1 MCYNKLVVLIKQE
14 ILFQEEYTMEAKME
28 KIDVNI
34 VKFEVKV
41 EAEKFDAALTRAYKK
56 NVKNF
61 NVPGFRKGK
70 VPMNVVKKYYGIEV
84 LLEDAVNFA
93 IEGSYSEVLQEN
105 SIIPVDYPKI
115 DVVEVGEGKDFV
127 YTAEVTVYPEVELGE
142 YKGLSIEKKT
152 YEVTEE
158 EVSKKL
164 KEMQEKNA
172 RVETKE
178 EGTVENGNI
187 AVIDFKGYV
196 DGEAFQGGEGND
208 YSLEIGSKT
217 FIDTFEEQ
225 LVGAKVNDTV
235 EVNVTFPENYGK
247 EELNGK
253 PAKFEVTI
261 KEIKVKELPE
271 LDDEFAK
278 ETSEFDTIADLK
290 ADVTKKLEEA
300 NAERA
305 EREFEE
311 AVITAVAGNAKVEIP
326 EVMVEKEVD
335 KMVQNLQQRLQYQ
348 GLSLE
353 QYFQFTG
360 TDEEKMR
367 EYMRTNAQTKV
378 KVDLVLEAIEKAENI
393 EATEEEIKAKAVEVA
408 KMYSASEDEKM
419 VDLLMQSQQA
429 ALRADVI
436 TNKTMK
442 LLIENNKQSYI
453 NCQEKFWQLLKYF
466 FNKIK

>member
-1 MCYNKLVVLIKQE
+1 
-14 ILFQEEYTMEAKME
+14 MEAKME
-28 KIDVNI
+28 KIDVNV

-41 EAEKFDAALTRAYKK
+41 EANKFNEALTRAYKK

-70 VPMNVVKKYYGIEV
+70 VPMNVVKQYYGVGV

-93 IEGSYSEVLQEN
+93 IDGSYSEVLKEN
-105 SIIPVDYPKI
+105 NIIPVDYPKI

-142 YKGLSIEKKT
+142 YKGLSVEKKT

-158 EVSKKL
+158 EVAKKL

-172 RVETKE
+172 RVESKE

-187 AVIDFKGYV
+187 AVIDFKGFV
-196 DGEAFQGGEGND
+196 DGEAFQGGEGHD

-278 ETSEFDTIADLK
+278 ETSEFDTIAELK
-290 ADVTKKLEEA
+290 ADITTKLEAA

-305 EREFEE
+305 DREFEE
-311 AVITAVAGNAKVEIP
+311 AVINAVAENAKVEIP
-326 EVMVEKEVD
+326 AVMVEKEVD

-348 GLSLE
+348 GLNLE

-360 TDEEKMR
+360 TDE
-367 EYMRTNAQTKV
+367 
-378 KVDLVLEAIEKAENI
+378 
-393 EATEEEIKAKAVEVA
+393 
-408 KMYSASEDEKM
+408 
-419 VDLLMQSQQA
+419 
-429 ALRADVI
+429 
-436 TNKTMK
+436 
-442 LLIENNKQSYI
+442 
-453 NCQEKFWQLLKYF
+453 
-466 FNKIK
+466 

>member
-1 MCYNKLVVLIKQE
+1 
-14 ILFQEEYTMEAKME
+14 MEAKME
-28 KIDVNI
+28 KIDVNV

-41 EAEKFDAALTRAYKK
+41 EAEKFNEALTRAYKK
-56 NVKNF
+56 NVKHF

-70 VPMNVVKKYYGIEV
+70 VPMNMVKKYYGIEV
-84 LLEDAVNFA
+84 LLEDAINFA
-93 IEGSYSEVLQEN
+93 IEGSYGKVLEEN
-105 SIIPVDYPKI
+105 NIIPVDYPKV

-127 YTAEVTVYPEVELGE
+127 YTAEVTVYPEVELGA
-142 YKGLSIEKKT
+142 YTGLSIENKT

-164 KEMQEKNA
+164 KEMQEKGA
-172 RVETKE
+172 RIETKE
-178 EGTVENGNI
+178 DGTVENGNI
-187 AVIDFKGYV
+187 AVIDFKGFV
-196 DGEAFQGGEGND
+196 DGEAFQGGEGTD

-225 LVGAKVNDTV
+225 LIGAKVNDTV

-261 KEIKVKELPE
+261 KEVKVKELPE

-278 ETSEFDTIADLK
+278 ETSEFDTFAELK
-290 ADVTKKLEEA
+290 EDITKKLEAA
-300 NAERA
+300 NETRS

-311 AVITAVAGNAKVEIP
+311 AVITAVAGNAKVDVP
-326 EVMVEKEVD
+326 AVMVEKEVD
-335 KMVQNLQQRLQYQ
+335 KMVKNLEQRLQYQ

-360 TDEEKMR
+360 TDADKMR
-367 EYMRTNAQTKV
+367 EYMRENARTKV
-378 KVDLVLEAIEKAENI
+378 KVDLVLEAIEKAEKF
-393 EATEEEIKAKAVEVA
+393 EATEEEIREKAKEVA
-408 KMYSASEDEKM
+408 KMYSAQEDEKM
-419 VDLLMQSQQA
+419 VDLLLQSQAA
-429 ALRADVI
+429 ALKADVV

-442 LLIENNKQSYI
+442 FLLENNK
-453 NCQEKFWQLLKYF
+453 
-466 FNKIK
+466 

>member
-1 MCYNKLVVLIKQE
+1 
-14 ILFQEEYTMEAKME
+14 MEAKME

-93 IEGSYSEVLQEN
+93 IEGSYSEVLKEN
-105 SIIPVDYPKI
+105 NIVPVDYPKI

-127 YTAEVTVYPEVELGE
+127 YTAEVTVYPEVELGD

-196 DGEAFQGGEGND
+196 DGEAFQGGEGKD

-235 EVNVTFPENYGK
+235 EVNVAFPENYGK

-278 ETSEFDTIADLK
+278 ETSEFDNIADLK

-300 NAERA
+300 NTERS

-326 EVMVEKEVD
+326 EVMIEKEVD

-348 GLSLE
+348 GLTLE

-367 EYMRTNAQTKV
+367 EYMRANAQTKV

-393 EATEEEIKAKAVEVA
+393 EATEEEIREKAVEVA

-419 VDLLMQSQQA
+419 IDLLMQSQQA

-436 TNKTMK
+436 TNKTIK
-442 LLIENNKQSYI
+442 LLIENNK
-453 NCQEKFWQLLKYF
+453 
-466 FNKIK
+466 

>member
-1 MCYNKLVVLIKQE
+1 
-14 ILFQEEYTMEAKME
+14 MEAKME
-28 KIDVNI
+28 KIDVNV

-41 EAEKFDAALTRAYKK
+41 EANKFNEALTRAYKK

-70 VPMNVVKKYYGIEV
+70 VPMNVVKQYYGVGV

-93 IEGSYSEVLQEN
+93 IDGSYSEVLKEKN
-105 SIIPVDYPKI
+105 IIPVDYPKI

-142 YKGLSIEKKT
+142 YKGLSVEKKT

-158 EVSKKL
+158 EVAKKL

-172 RVETKE
+172 RVESKE

-187 AVIDFKGYV
+187 AVIDFKGFV
-196 DGEAFQGGEGND
+196 DGEAFQGGEGHD

-278 ETSEFDTIADLK
+278 ETSEFDTIAELK
-290 ADVTKKLEEA
+290 ADITTKLEAA

-305 EREFEE
+305 DREFEE
-311 AVITAVAGNAKVEIP
+311 AVINAVAENAKVEIP
-326 EVMVEKEVD
+326 AVMVEKEVD

-348 GLSLE
+348 GLNLE

-367 EYMRTNAQTKV
+367 EYMRENAATKV
-378 KVDLVLEAIEKAENI
+378 KVDLVLEAVEKAENI
-393 EATEEEIKAKAVEVA
+393 DATEEEIKEKAVEVA
-408 KMYSASEDEKM
+408 KMYSASEDDKM
-419 VDLLMQSQQA
+419 VELLMQSQQA
-429 ALRADVI
+429 ALRSDVI
-436 TNKTMK
+436 TNKAVK
-442 LLIENNKQSYI
+442 FLLENNK
-453 NCQEKFWQLLKYF
+453 
-466 FNKIK
+466 

>member
-1 MCYNKLVVLIKQE
+1 
-14 ILFQEEYTMEAKME
+14 MEAKME

-93 IEGSYSEVLQEN
+93 IEGSYSEVLKEN
-105 SIIPVDYPKI
+105 NIVPVDYPKI

-172 RVETKE
+172 RVEAKE

-196 DGEAFQGGEGND
+196 DGEAFQGGEGKD

-300 NAERA
+300 NAERS

-326 EVMVEKEVD
+326 EVMIEKEVD

-348 GLSLE
+348 GLTLE

-378 KVDLVLEAIEKAENI
+378 KVDLVLEAIEKAENV
-393 EATEEEIKAKAVEVA
+393 EATEEEIRAKAVEVA
-408 KMYSASEDEKM
+408 KMYAASEDEKM

-442 LLIENNKQSYI
+442 LLLENNK
-453 NCQEKFWQLLKYF
+453 
-466 FNKIK
+466 

>member
-1 MCYNKLVVLIKQE
+1 
-14 ILFQEEYTMEAKME
+14 MEAKME

-93 IEGSYSEVLQEN
+93 IEGSYSEVLKEN
-105 SIIPVDYPKI
+105 NIIPVDYPKI

-172 RVETKE
+172 RIEVKT

-196 DGEAFQGGEGND
+196 DGEAFQGGEGKD

-278 ETSEFDTIADLK
+278 ETSEFDNIADLK
-290 ADVTKKLEEA
+290 ADVTKKLEDA
-300 NAERA
+300 NNERA

-311 AVITAVAGNAKVEIP
+311 AVITAVAENAKVEIP

-360 TDEEKMR
+360 TDQEKMR
-367 EYMRTNAQTKV
+367 EYMRSNAQTKV

-393 EATEEEIKAKAVEVA
+393 DATEEEIKAKAIEVA
-408 KMYSASEDEKM
+408 KMYSQSEDEKM
-419 VDLLMQSQQA
+419 IDLLMQSQQA

-442 LLIENNKQSYI
+442 LLLENNK
-453 NCQEKFWQLLKYF
+453 
-466 FNKIK
+466 

>member
-1 MCYNKLVVLIKQE
+1 
-14 ILFQEEYTMEAKME
+14 MEAKME
-28 KIDVNI
+28 KIDVNV

-41 EAEKFDAALTRAYKK
+41 EANKFNEALTRAYKK

-70 VPMNVVKKYYGIEV
+70 VPMNVVKQYYGVGV

-93 IEGSYSEVLQEN
+93 IDGSYSEVLKEN
-105 SIIPVDYPKI
+105 NIIPVDYPKI

-142 YKGLSIEKKT
+142 YKGLSVEKKT

-158 EVSKKL
+158 EVAKKL

-172 RVETKE
+172 RVESKE

-187 AVIDFKGYV
+187 AVIDFKGFV
-196 DGEAFQGGEGND
+196 DGEAFQGGEGHD

-278 ETSEFDTIADLK
+278 ETSEFDTIAELK
-290 ADVTKKLEEA
+290 ADITTKLEAA

-305 EREFEE
+305 DREFEE
-311 AVITAVAGNAKVEIP
+311 AVINAVAENAKVEIP
-326 EVMVEKEVD
+326 AVMVEKEVD

-348 GLSLE
+348 GLNLE

-367 EYMRTNAQTKV
+367 EYMRENAATKV
-378 KVDLVLEAIEKAENI
+378 KVDLVLEAVEKAENI
-393 EATEEEIKAKAVEVA
+393 DATEEEIKEKAVEVA
-408 KMYSASEDEKM
+408 KMYSASEDDKM
-419 VDLLMQSQQA
+419 VELLMQSQQA
-429 ALRADVI
+429 ALRSDVI
-436 TNKTMK
+436 TNKSVK
-442 LLIENNKQSYI
+442 FLLENNK
-453 NCQEKFWQLLKYF
+453 
-466 FNKIK
+466 

>member
-1 MCYNKLVVLIKQE
+1 
-14 ILFQEEYTMEAKME
+14 MEAKME
-28 KIDVNI
+28 KIDVNV

-70 VPMNVVKKYYGIEV
+70 VPMNVVKQYYGVGV

-93 IEGSYSEVLQEN
+93 IDGSYSEVLKEN
-105 SIIPVDYPKI
+105 NIIPVDYPKI

-142 YKGLSIEKKT
+142 YKGLSVEKKT

-158 EVSKKL
+158 EVAKKL

-172 RVETKE
+172 RVESKE

-187 AVIDFKGYV
+187 AVIDFKGFV
-196 DGEAFQGGEGND
+196 DGEAFQGGEGHD

-278 ETSEFDTIADLK
+278 ETSEFDTIAELK
-290 ADVTKKLEEA
+290 ADITTKLEAA

-305 EREFEE
+305 DREFEE
-311 AVITAVAGNAKVEIP
+311 AVINAVAENAKVEIP
-326 EVMVEKEVD
+326 AVMVEKEVD

-348 GLSLE
+348 GLNLE

-367 EYMRTNAQTKV
+367 EYMRENAATKV
-378 KVDLVLEAIEKAENI
+378 KVDLVLEAVEKAENI
-393 EATEEEIKAKAVEVA
+393 DATEEEIKEKAVEVA
-408 KMYSASEDEKM
+408 KMYSASEDDKM
-419 VDLLMQSQQA
+419 VELLMQSQQA
-429 ALRADVI
+429 ALRSDVI
-436 TNKTMK
+436 TNKAVK
-442 LLIENNKQSYI
+442 FLLENNK
-453 NCQEKFWQLLKYF
+453 
-466 FNKIK
+466 